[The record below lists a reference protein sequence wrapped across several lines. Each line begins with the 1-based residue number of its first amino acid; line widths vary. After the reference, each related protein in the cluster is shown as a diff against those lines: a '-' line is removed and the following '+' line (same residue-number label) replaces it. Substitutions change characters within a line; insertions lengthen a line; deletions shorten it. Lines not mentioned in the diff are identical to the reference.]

1 MAEKIYMYSP
11 PIATGPTIVSLVTPV
26 GKDAVVG
33 NGKEIFMDKG
43 KIQAEICT
51 KIMIGLAQL
60 KEGKKK
66 IKSLKDNITPEIWT
80 SNSSETYKNFIDEYV
95 TYLEVIIEFFEELSK
110 KIIDNAETFEEMDK
124 LMSTQLNFE
133 TWR

>member
-11 PIATGPTIVSLVTPV
+11 PIATGPTVMSQISPI
-26 GKDAVVG
+26 GKSAVVG
-33 NGKEIFMDKG
+33 SAKEIFMDKG

-51 KIMIGLAQL
+51 KVMIGLAQL
-60 KEGKKK
+60 KEGKKE
-66 IKSLKDNITPEIWT
+66 IKKLKDNITPEIWT

-95 TYLEVIIEFFEELSK
+95 SYLEVIIEFFEELSK

-124 LMSTQLNFE
+124 LMSKQLNFE
-133 TWR
+133 SWR